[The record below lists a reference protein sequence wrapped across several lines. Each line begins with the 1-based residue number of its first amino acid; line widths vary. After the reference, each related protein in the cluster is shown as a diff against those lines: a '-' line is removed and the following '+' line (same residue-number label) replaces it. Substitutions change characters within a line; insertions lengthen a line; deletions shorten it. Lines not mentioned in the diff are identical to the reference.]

1 MWNNPGQKM
10 ILGVGTDIVQVSR
23 FKSWQNYSEEQ
34 LLRVFSEYELK
45 YALRDAGFAGSSSLR
60 QGFVGH
66 AGRTGLGVLDLQG
79 LASRFA
85 AKEAFF
91 KALSATLVK
100 FNFTKQTFSFLFAC
114 QHVQIVKGI
123 WDIPKF
129 KINWQAFQQKVGKKL
144 PKLNVDLS
152 ISHEKEYAI
161 CFVVISIQ
169 QPCA

>member
-1 MWNNPGQKM
+1 M
-10 ILGVGTDIVQVSR
+10 ILGIGTDIVQVSR

-34 LLRVFSEYELK
+34 LLRIFSEYELK
-45 YALRDAGFAGSSSLR
+45 IALRDAGFAGSSRLR

-66 AGRTGLGVLDLQG
+66 AGRTVVGVLDLQS

-91 KALSATLVK
+91 KALSTALVK
-100 FNFTKQTFSFLFAC
+100 LNLTQKTFSFLFAC
-114 QHVQIVKGI
+114 QNVEVIKGE
-123 WDIPKF
+123 WDVPELKVDWEI
-129 KINWQAFQQKVGKKL
+129 FQEKVGKKL

-161 CFVVISIQ
+161 SFVVISIQ
-169 QPCA
+169 